1 MDRLIDM
8 WDTFM
13 VRRTAKAID
22 RNHETVADE
31 ISLNKVA
38 MQVVGERRLRRIP
51 RQLRIQAYERAL
63 ESEARLFESYSRDT
77 VLVPSEQLD
86 RIVFKK

>member
-13 VRRTAKAID
+13 VRRIAKAID
-22 RNHETVADE
+22 RTHETVADE
-31 ISLNKVA
+31 ISLNRVALKVA
-38 MQVVGERRLRRIP
+38 SARKLRRIP

-63 ESEARLFESYSRDT
+63 ESEARLFEAYNRDT
-77 VLVPSEQLD
+77 VFVPPKQLD
-86 RIVFKK
+86 QIVFEK